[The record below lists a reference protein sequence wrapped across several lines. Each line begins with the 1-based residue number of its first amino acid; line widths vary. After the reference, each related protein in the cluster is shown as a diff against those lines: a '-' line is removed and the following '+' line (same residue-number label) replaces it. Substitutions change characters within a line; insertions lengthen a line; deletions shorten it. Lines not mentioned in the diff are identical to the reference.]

1 MIVGLT
7 VHILLAIAVMASAVT
22 SPAHAQDN
30 ANAMAICSRVV
41 TVYQAAFATGDRAKV
56 AA

>member
-30 ANAMAICSRVV
+30 ANAMAICSSTKQRPLP
-41 TVYQAAFATGDRAKV
+41 GLRSRKPPGIL
-56 AA
+56 